1 VLFAE
6 AYGMRQQGYCHLV
19 VASMVVIMLGAM
31 CRYDDVSGLEWRNI
45 RFVENGSGF
54 EITFEKKKNDQYR

>member
-1 VLFAE
+1 
-6 AYGMRQQGYCHLV
+6 
-19 VASMVVIMLGAM
+19 MVVIMLGAM

-54 EITFEKKKNDQYR
+54 EINFEKRKSA